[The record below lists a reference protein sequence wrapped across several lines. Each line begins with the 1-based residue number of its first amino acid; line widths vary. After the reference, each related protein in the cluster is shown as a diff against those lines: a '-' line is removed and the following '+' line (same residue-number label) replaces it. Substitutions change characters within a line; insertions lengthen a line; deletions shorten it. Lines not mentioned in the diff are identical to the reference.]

1 MFRLIS
7 ILLLLGG
14 LGALAFGGMRMM
26 QSAQTYD
33 MPAPPEIADAV
44 LPELSTRRGDKA
56 TTGKAGGMT
65 LEGDERVSVAS
76 VDADPLAALQTVPIA
91 HETPDAA
98 KFGRAFDVTVAID
111 ATGDDTAADVLP
123 QRGTVV
129 EGTAQVSAKVQAAL
143 SGQMFKIEAVTPM
156 VQTVSPLTEN
166 VFRWRVTPLETGSHD
181 LAIEL
186 FALNDDGAMPV
197 RTFRDRVEVQVSRVG
212 QIMAFASSISPLV
225 MIIGGLGSLIGGLF
239 GAARFFR
246 RT

>member
-7 ILLLLGG
+7 ILLLVAG
-14 LGALAFGGMRMM
+14 LGAIAFGGMQMM

-33 MPAPPEIADAV
+33 MPARPEIAGAV
-44 LPELSTRRGDKA
+44 LPEPSARRGDENITA
-56 TTGKAGGMT
+56 KAGGMS
-65 LEGDERVSVAS
+65 LEGDERASIAS
-76 VDADPLAALQTVPIA
+76 VDTNPLAGLKSVPIA

-98 KFGRAFDVTVAID
+98 KFGRPFDVTVAID
-111 ATGDDTAADVLP
+111 ATGDNTAVDALP
-123 QRGTVV
+123 GRGNVV

-186 FALNDDGAMPV
+186 FALNEAGALPI
-197 RTFRDRVEVQVSRVG
+197 RTFRDSVEVEVSRVG
-212 QIMAFASSISPLV
+212 QLMAFASSISPLIMV
-225 MIIGGLGSLIGGLF
+225 IGGLGSLIGGLF